1 MASVKFY
8 LHNKGDET
16 TPSYIFMSFSYE
28 GKRVRLSTGEKI
40 APKDWLKTE
49 QRVRKTHKEAESI
62 NQRLISIASDYRN
75 SYRELKNDAQPIN
88 IKSLRRKIDKI
99 HNVVRSEFTLQG
111 FIEHFINT
119 RTSVSP
125 GTIKSYKTTREV
137 LKRFAKS
144 KNRTVDFDSIDM
156 NFYDDFRAYLSK
168 NLEYSD
174 NTVGKHIKNL
184 KVFMNEA
191 SERGIHNNMEF
202 LKKGFKVPKE
212 DIDNIYLTEEEISI
226 LYHLDLS
233 KDEKLDQARDL
244 FIVGCYTGL
253 RFSDFT
259 QLKRE
264 NIRNGMISLR
274 TQKTGE
280 LVAIP
285 VHPIIEDIINKYKRQ
300 YSSGFPPALD
310 NYLMNRYLKII
321 GKMAGFTEL
330 HTIKKTR
337 GGKKVE
343 DTFKKFELMTTHTAR
358 RSFAT
363 NLFLQEFP
371 AISIMKITGHRS
383 EKNFM
388 NYIKMTPHQNA
399 EKLRKHWEKVDIQ
412 RKQEELRKT
421 SDGKILTLPSLD
433 RD

>member
-75 SYRELKNDAQPIN
+75 SYRELKNDSQAVN
-88 IKSLRRKIDKI
+88 IKSLRRKIDKL

-412 RKQEELRKT
+412 RKQEGLRKT
-421 SDGKILTLPSLD
+421 SDGKILTLPTLD

>member
-1 MASVKFY
+1 MASVSFY
-8 LHNKGDET
+8 LQNKTDET
-16 TPSYIFMSFSYE
+16 TPCYIFMSFTFE
-28 GKRVRLSTGEKI
+28 GKRIRLSTGEKI

-49 QRVRKTHKEAESI
+49 QRVSRKNKEAESI
-62 NQRLISIASDYRN
+62 NQRLISIADDYRR
-75 SYRELKNDAQPIN
+75 SYRELKNDTQPVN
-88 IKSLRRKIDKI
+88 VSTLKRKVDKI
-99 HNVVRSEFTLQG
+99 NNVIRSEFTLQG

-144 KNRTVDFDSIDM
+144 KNRTVDFDSINM
-156 NFYDDFRAYLSK
+156 NFYDDFRAYLAKS
-168 NLEYSD
+168 LEYSD

-285 VHPIIEDIINKYKRQ
+285 VHPIIEDIIQKYKRQ
-300 YSSGFPPALD
+300 YASGFPPALD
-310 NYLMNRYLKII
+310 NYLMNRYLKTI
-321 GKMAGFTEL
+321 GKMAGFTEV

-399 EKLRKHWEKVDIQ
+399 EKLRKHWEKVEIQ
-412 RKQEELRKT
+412 RKQEELKKT
-421 SDGKILTLPSLD
+421 NNGKILTLPKND
-433 RD
+433 QN

>member
-62 NQRLISIASDYRN
+62 NQRLISIATDYRN
-75 SYRELKNDAQPIN
+75 SYRELKNDSQAVN

-184 KVFMNEA
+184 KLFMNEA

-399 EKLRKHWEKVDIQ
+399 EKLRKHWEKVEIQ
-412 RKQEELRKT
+412 RKQMELNK
-421 SDGKILTLPSLD
+421 SHHGKILNLNLQED
-433 RD
+433 

>member
-1 MASVKFY
+1 
-8 LHNKGDET
+8 
-16 TPSYIFMSFSYE
+16 MSFSYE
-28 GKRVRLSTGEKI
+28 GKRIRVSTGEKI
-40 APKDWLKTE
+40 APKDWLQEE
-49 QRVRKTHKEAESI
+49 QRVRKSSKESESI
-62 NQRLISIASDYRN
+62 NQRLINLANDFRG
-75 SYRELKNDAQPIN
+75 SYRELKNDAKPIN
-88 IKSLRRKIDKI
+88 LDTLKRRIDKI
-99 HNVVRSEFTLQG
+99 NDIVRSEYTLMG
-111 FIEHFINT
+111 FIEHFIET
-119 RTSVSP
+119 RTAVSH

-144 KNRTVDFDSIDM
+144 RNRSVDFDNIDL
-156 NFYDDFRAYLSK
+156 NFYDQFRSFLSK
-168 NLEYSD
+168 KLDYSD

-191 SERGIHNNMEF
+191 SERGFHNNMEY
-202 LKKGFKVPKE
+202 LKKGFRVPKE
-212 DIDNIYLTEEEISI
+212 EIDNIYLTEEEISI

-233 KDEKLDQARDL
+233 NDERLDQARDL

-253 RFSDFT
+253 RFSDFV
-259 QLKRE
+259 QLKKE

-285 VHPIIEDIINKYKRQ
+285 IHPIIEDIINKYKRN
-300 YSSGFPPALD
+300 YARGFPPAIE

-321 GKMAGFTEL
+321 GERAGLTEL

-337 GGKKVE
+337 GGAKVE
-343 DTFKKFELMTTHTAR
+343 DTYKKFELMTTHTAR

-399 EKLRKHWEKVDIQ
+399 EKLRKHWENLAKQ
-412 RKQEELRKT
+412 RKESELNGANSSR
-421 SDGKILTLPSLD
+421 ILQLHT
-433 RD
+433 RI

>member
-1 MASVKFY
+1 MASVKYY
-8 LHNKGDET
+8 LHNKKDET
-16 TPSYIFMSFSYE
+16 TPCYIFMSFSFE

-40 APKDWLKTE
+40 APKDWLHNE
-49 QRVRKTHKEAESI
+49 QRVRKTHKESESI
-62 NQRLISIASDYRN
+62 NQRLISIANDYRS
-75 SYRELKNDAQPIN
+75 SYRELKNDALPVN
-88 IKSLRRKIDKI
+88 VGTLKRKVDKI
-99 HNVVRSEFTLQG
+99 NNVVRSEFTLQG
-111 FIEHFINT
+111 FIEHFIST
-119 RTSVSP
+119 RTAVSP

-144 KNRTVDFDSIDM
+144 KNRTVDFDSIDL
-156 NFYDDFRAYLSK
+156 NFYDDFRSYLSK

-191 SERGIHNNMEF
+191 SERGFHNNMEF

-226 LYHLDLS
+226 LYNLDLS
-233 KDEKLDQARDL
+233 KDERLDQARDL
-244 FIVGCYTGL
+244 FIIGCYTGL
-253 RFSDFT
+253 RFSDFV
-259 QLKRE
+259 QLKKE

-285 VHPIIEDIINKYKRQ
+285 VHPVIEDIINKYKRQ
-300 YSSGFPPALD
+300 YASGFPPAID

-321 GKMAGFTEL
+321 GQMAGFTEI

-399 EKLRKHWEKVDIQ
+399 EKLRKHWEKVDLQ
-412 RKQEELRKT
+412 RKQEERKKENN
-421 SDGKILTLPSLD
+421 GKILNLLPD
-433 RD
+433 PK